1 MYSLYILH
9 QNFLKKKELFM
20 KRLKLFVLATMTL
33 LILPGTANANTD
45 LLPLL
50 PADDLV
56 GISFWIISMSM
67 LAVTAFF
74 FFERGSVVSN
84 WRTTLTVAGIVT
96 GVASINYLYV
106 RNVYVSQGEAP
117 ILYRY
122 IEWIITMPLQ
132 AVQFYLILKT
142 VRKVPKSLF
151 WKLLIGAVV
160 MVLGA
165 YLGELEYIPNMAG
178 FIIGIGGWIY
188 ILYEIFSGEAGRAV
202 VKSGNKP
209 MVTAYNSMRKIVTIG
224 WAVYPLGYIFGYLTG
239 GVDPNS
245 LNIIYNIADFF
256 NKIAFGLVIWVAA
269 MQNTAPRTR

>member
-45 LLPLL
+45 LLP
-50 PADDLV
+50 ADDLV
-56 GISFWIISMSM
+56 GISFWVISMSM
-67 LAVTAFF
+67 LAATVFF

-165 YLGELEYIPNMAG
+165 YLGELEYIPNMVG

-269 MQNTAPRTR
+269 MQNTAPRIR

>member
-1 MYSLYILH
+1 
-9 QNFLKKKELFM
+9 
-20 KRLKLFVLATMTL
+20 
-33 LILPGTANANTD
+33 
-45 LLPLL
+45 
-50 PADDLV
+50 
-56 GISFWIISMSM
+56 
-67 LAVTAFF
+67 
-74 FFERGSVVSN
+74 
-84 WRTTLTVAGIVT
+84 
-96 GVASINYLYV
+96 
-106 RNVYVSQGEAP
+106 
-117 ILYRY
+117 
-122 IEWIITMPLQ
+122 
-132 AVQFYLILKT
+132 
-142 VRKVPKSLF
+142 
-151 WKLLIGAVV
+151 

-165 YLGELEYIPNMAG
+165 YFGESGYIPAMAG

>member
-1 MYSLYILH
+1 
-9 QNFLKKKELFM
+9 
-20 KRLKLFVLATMTL
+20 
-33 LILPGTANANTD
+33 
-45 LLPLL
+45 
-50 PADDLV
+50 
-56 GISFWIISMSM
+56 MSM
-67 LAVTAFF
+67 LAATAFF

-84 WRTTLTVAGIVT
+84 WRTALTVAGIVT
-96 GVASINYLYV
+96 GVAFINYLYL

-132 AVQFYLILKT
+132 AVLFYLILKT